1 MRAFLLLA
9 IALICSSTSLAGD
22 SEAKSNIEIIDRFF
36 ATVFI
41 DTAEAKSLLH
51 DDFSFQ
57 FMGICTI
64 CKSYNKETYITEW
77 LGKDIPAVL
86 PTGVDLEIVRKIDG
100 GNDVVYIV
108 KGKAQ
113 GINGSYNNNYAMV
126 FKMEG
131 GQILDFQEYHSD
143 LLAETRLH
151 KKKIVD
157 IKWHKEWLLSATI
170 VLAIGLAE
178 IESTVDTTTQN
189 QQQLDESNHGPV
201 SKNLST

>member
-9 IALICSSTSLAGD
+9 ITLICSSTSLAGD

-64 CKSYNKETYITEW
+64 CKSYNKETYVTEW

-157 IKWHKEWLLSATI
+157 IKWHKERLLSATI

>member
-1 MRAFLLLA
+1 MRPFLLLA
-9 IALICSSTSLAGD
+9 IALISSSTSLAGD

-157 IKWHKEWLLSATI
+157 IK
-170 VLAIGLAE
+170 
-178 IESTVDTTTQN
+178 
-189 QQQLDESNHGPV
+189 
-201 SKNLST
+201 

>member
-1 MRAFLLLA
+1 VKALLLFV
-9 IALICSSTSLAGD
+9 IALIWSSASLAED
-22 SEAKSNIEIIDRFF
+22 SEGRSNTEIIDRFF
-36 ATVFI
+36 ATVFT

-64 CKSYNKETYITEW
+64 CKSYNKETFITEW
-77 LGKDIPAVL
+77 LGKDIPSVL

-100 GNDVVYIV
+100 GSDVVYIA

-126 FKMEG
+126 FTIEG

-151 KKKIVD
+151 KKQIVD
-157 IKWHKEWLLSATI
+157 VE
-170 VLAIGLAE
+170 
-178 IESTVDTTTQN
+178 
-189 QQQLDESNHGPV
+189 
-201 SKNLST
+201 

>member
-1 MRAFLLLA
+1 MKALLLLA
-9 IALICSSTSLAGD
+9 LALTWSSTSLAEE
-22 SEAKSNIEIIDRFF
+22 SKARSNIGIIDKFF
-36 ATVFI
+36 ATVFS

-100 GNDVVYIV
+100 GSDVVYIV

-126 FKMEG
+126 FTMEG

-157 IKWHKEWLLSATI
+157 IE
-170 VLAIGLAE
+170 
-178 IESTVDTTTQN
+178 
-189 QQQLDESNHGPV
+189 
-201 SKNLST
+201 

>member
-1 MRAFLLLA
+1 MKALLLFFA
-9 IALICSSTSLAGD
+9 ALAWSSTSVAGD
-22 SEAKSNIEIIDRFF
+22 SEAKSNIEIVDRFF
-36 ATVFI
+36 ATVFT
-41 DTAEAKSLLH
+41 DTAEAKILLH

-64 CKSYNKETYITEW
+64 CKIYNKETFITEW

-100 GNDVVYIV
+100 GSDVVYIA

-113 GINGSYNNNYAMV
+113 GVNGTYNNNYAMV
-126 FKMEG
+126 FTMEG

-157 IKWHKEWLLSATI
+157 VK
-170 VLAIGLAE
+170 
-178 IESTVDTTTQN
+178 
-189 QQQLDESNHGPV
+189 
-201 SKNLST
+201 